1 MAAFD
6 GETPGVKVPVGE
18 VAVAAYQ
25 AVFGRLGLVL
35 ELGWVPVLALLAARL
50 APDLIMDH
58 VFSRPSVVGA
68 KDGLDVVSLG
78 QAALSLLC
86 LNAFAVRWHHV
97 MLFANARAVPRR
109 LFLAGWLRFLA
120 YAVVIY
126 LIAIGY
132 WAGVFFASRV
142 LLAGGANAA
151 TEALATVVVALG
163 IAVSLLLMRS
173 SLLFPAAASG
183 RPLHWLDAWR
193 LMRGNTWRA
202 AATTFLVLMP
212 IVIAVGLLLKHLL
225 AAVHLDSA
233 EGLPAQPPLGLFLL
247 SGVVEVVLDFLFVA
261 LVASILSEFYRRI
274 VLRRVSG
281 TLPR

>member
-6 GETPGVKVPVGE
+6 GETPGIKVPVGE
-18 VAVAAYQ
+18 VAIAAYQ

-35 ELGWVPVLALLAARL
+35 ELGWVPVLVLLAARL
-50 APDLIMDH
+50 APLLMDY
-58 VFSRPSVVGA
+58 VFSPQSMAGA
-68 KDGLDVVSLG
+68 KDGLDIVGLC

-86 LNAFAVRWHHV
+86 LNAFAVRWHHI

-126 LIAIGY
+126 LVAIGY
-132 WAGVFFASRV
+132 WAGVFFSSRAILSGSV
-142 LLAGGANAA
+142 DVA
-151 TEALATVVVALG
+151 TEAFAGAAVVLG
-163 IAVSLLLMRS
+163 VAVSLLLMRG

-183 RPLHWLDAWR
+183 RPLHWLEAWR
-193 LMRGNTWRA
+193 LMRGNTWRVV
-202 AATTFLVLMP
+202 ATTFLVLMP
-212 IVIAVGLLLKHLL
+212 IVVAVGLLLKRLL
-225 AAVHLDSA
+225 AVVRLDSA
-233 EGLPAQPPLGLFLL
+233 EGLLAQPPLGLFLL
-247 SGVVEVVLDFLFVA
+247 SGVLEVVLDFLFVA

-281 TLPR
+281 TPPR